1 MGTALC
7 RAQRR
12 SGARCLGATRG
23 ARGHPGPGGQRGRQ
37 GTRGRDVTCPRGPP
51 WKGAS
56 RPAGVGSRGAASL
69 LRAAGL
75 GGSQRA
81 ARTAPASRNTA
92 SVGRS
97 RVLAAYFLASRPC
110 RKAMVKAAGLGRGFA
125 GGSLLP
131 PAGNGLWPRPR
142 VSPVALETHPGN
154 TQRVLPASSRLLQE
168 GKEAELPKTQH
179 PGEQPPIF
187 WGRGGPPER
196 AAGASAPRAGC
207 VQRQRSDAPRQPQG

>member
-7 RAQRR
+7 RAQHL

-51 WKGAS
+51 WKSAS

-81 ARTAPASRNTA
+81 ARTAPGSRNTSSA
-92 SVGRS
+92 GRS
-97 RVLAAYFLASRPC
+97 RVLAACFPASRPC
-110 RKAMVKAAGLGRGFA
+110 RKATIEAMGLGRGFA
-125 GGSLLP
+125 VGSLLP
-131 PAGNGLWPRPR
+131 PAGNGLWQRPP
-142 VSPVALETHPGN
+142 VSPVSLGTHPDN
-154 TQRVLPASSRLLQE
+154 TQRVLPAWSRLLQE
-168 GKEAELPKTQH
+168 GKGAELPKTQH

-187 WGRGGPPER
+187 WGRGGPPEP

-207 VQRQRSDAPRQPQG
+207 V